1 MPETRYVR
9 TPDGVYL
16 AFQIFGSG
24 SVDVVHLPGFITHV
38 EINWEDPNYAA
49 FLRGLASFARV
60 IAIDRRGVGLSDRL
74 SPSDLPPPEVLVEDV
89 MTVLDEVGSIHAVL
103 FGADEGAQIA
113 ALVAAA
119 HPERIRGLV
128 LFNSSP
134 TIVATPNAPWS
145 ESESGWEGWIRFMQ
159 AHFGS
164 REAAI
169 RDLQETGGDH
179 TFDEAEI
186 RWIAKLYRYGVSPGA
201 LEALFR
207 LSFRLDVSDIL
218 PTISV
223 PTLVAHRPADPVVS
237 IEAARYIAA
246 AIPGAMLE
254 EIEGYGHFPNQ
265 GDVSHL
271 VEVVRTFVL
280 GPRRDVDV
288 TRRLATVL
296 FTDIVGSTQR
306 SAELGDA
313 AWKDLLQAHHGI
325 VRAALANQGGR
336 EVSTAGDGF
345 LAAFDGPAAACRCAL
360 EIMSNLSRT
369 GLQIRAG
376 VHTGEVEVI
385 DAEIGGI
392 GVTIGARVCAAAD
405 ASELLVTSTVKDL
418 TAGSGLSFED
428 AGEHE
433 LKGVPDRWRL
443 YRVVSE

>member
-1 MPETRYVR
+1 
-9 TPDGVYL
+9 
-16 AFQIFGSG
+16 
-24 SVDVVHLPGFITHV
+24 
-38 EINWEDPNYAA
+38 
-49 FLRGLASFARV
+49 
-60 IAIDRRGVGLSDRL
+60 
-74 SPSDLPPPEVLVEDV
+74 
-89 MTVLDEVGSIHAVL
+89 
-103 FGADEGAQIA
+103 
-113 ALVAAA
+113 
-119 HPERIRGLV
+119 
-128 LFNSSP
+128 
-134 TIVATPNAPWS
+134 
-145 ESESGWEGWIRFMQ
+145 
-159 AHFGS
+159 
-164 REAAI
+164 
-169 RDLQETGGDH
+169 
-179 TFDEAEI
+179 
-186 RWIAKLYRYGVSPGA
+186 
-201 LEALFR
+201 
-207 LSFRLDVSDIL
+207 
-218 PTISV
+218 
-223 PTLVAHRPADPVVS
+223 
-237 IEAARYIAA
+237 
-246 AIPGAMLE
+246 
-254 EIEGYGHFPNQ
+254 
-265 GDVSHL
+265 VSHL